1 MLNRVSV
8 NEFIMLSKISYNGTP
23 VWGHYKMEKHLPWW
37 RHQVE
42 IFSTLPALCDG
53 IHRSPADSPHKD
65 QWPRI
70 LMFSLICTWTNGWA
84 NNQVVGD
91 LKRHRAH
98 YGVTVMWIQMVIHP
112 HRNTCSLYDFGRILK
127 VSSKSVNTSWLW
139 PGDAILCHRTW
150 SALQSST
157 FCFPNLANAGICYH
171 IVPNK

>member
-84 NNQVVGD
+84 NSQVVGD

-112 HRNTCSLYDFGRILK
+112 HWNTCSLYDFGRILK

-139 PGDAILCHRTW
+139 PGDAILCHKTW

-157 FCFPNLANAGICYH
+157 FFFQTWEMLGFAIT
-171 IVPNK
+171 